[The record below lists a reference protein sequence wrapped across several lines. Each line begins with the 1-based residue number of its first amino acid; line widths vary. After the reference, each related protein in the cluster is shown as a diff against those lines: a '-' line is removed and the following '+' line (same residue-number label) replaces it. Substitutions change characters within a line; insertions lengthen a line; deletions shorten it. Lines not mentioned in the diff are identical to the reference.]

1 MKKLF
6 LVIMALAL
14 LLVTGCANDSLSSQ
28 EQGSGY
34 TVVDSRGKKITFAS
48 APKRIVCLNYSATD
62 ILTDLI
68 PTDRIIATDMWARE
82 EDLSNCYEK
91 LKGIPV
97 CENNPEQIM
106 KFKPDI
112 VILTDGR
119 ANELADTLD
128 SVGIKTCVLRQPKTI
143 QEIPDYIKIVGE
155 VADNKAAANS
165 LAEKV
170 AAYLK
175 DSTEGQKIESVLLI
189 HPNGGIGQ
197 KGSMP
202 ASICEACNIENLA
215 AKYDFPQSSYLS
227 KEQIIAMNPQRLIV
241 LDWSF
246 GGQHKNAEIR
256 KEEIL
261 NDPSYQ
267 TVSAVQNG
275 KVVIV
280 PMKYMH
286 CSSQYVMKNLEELKR
301 IMRTTL

>member
-6 LVIMALAL
+6 LVIIALAL
-14 LLVTGCANDSLSSQ
+14 LLVTGCAKDSLSSH

-34 TVVDSRGKKITFAS
+34 TVVDARGKKITFTS

-155 VADNKAAANS
+155 VTDTKAAANS

-175 DSTEGQKIESVLLI
+175 ASTDGQKIESVLLI

>member
-1 MKKLF
+1 M
-6 LVIMALAL
+6 
-14 LLVTGCANDSLSSQ
+14 
-28 EQGSGY
+28 
-34 TVVDSRGKKITFAS
+34 
-48 APKRIVCLNYSATD
+48 
-62 ILTDLI
+62 
-68 PTDRIIATDMWARE
+68 
-82 EDLSNCYEK
+82 SNCYEK
-91 LKGIPV
+91 LNGIPV

-106 KFKPDI
+106 KFKPDL

-175 DSTEGQKIESVLLI
+175 ASTEGQKIESVLLI

>member
-1 MKKLF
+1 MKMLF
-6 LVIMALAL
+6 LVIMALSL
-14 LLVTGCANDSLSSQ
+14 LLVTGCGKESLSSQ

-34 TVVDSRGKKITFAS
+34 TVVDARGKKITFAS

-68 PTDRIIATDMWARE
+68 PTERIIATDMWARE

-106 KFKPDI
+106 KFKPDL

-175 DSTEGQKIESVLLI
+175 ASTEGQKIESVLLI

-241 LDWSF
+241 LDWSLADNI
-246 GGQHKNAEIR
+246 KMPRYAR
-256 KEEIL
+256 K
-261 NDPSYQ
+261 
-267 TVSAVQNG
+267 
-275 KVVIV
+275 KF
-280 PMKYMH
+280 
-286 CSSQYVMKNLEELKR
+286 
-301 IMRTTL
+301 

>member
-6 LVIMALAL
+6 LVIMTLAL
-14 LLVTGCANDSLSSQ
+14 LLVTGCAKDSLSSQ

-34 TVVDSRGKKITFAS
+34 TVVDARGKKITFTS

-128 SVGIKTCVLRQPKTI
+128 SVGVKTCVLRQPKTI
-143 QEIPDYIKIVGE
+143 REIPDYIRIVGE
-155 VADNKAAANS
+155 VTDTKAAANS

-175 DSTEGQKIESVLLI
+175 TSTEGQKIESVLLI

-227 KEQIIAMNPQRLIV
+227 KEQIIALNPQRLIV

>member
-14 LLVTGCANDSLSSQ
+14 LLVTGCAKDSLSSQ

-34 TVVDSRGKKITFAS
+34 TVVDARGKKIIFAS

-119 ANELADTLD
+119 ANELVDTLD
-128 SVGIKTCVLRQPKTI
+128 SIGIKTCVLRQPKTI

-175 DSTEGQKIESVLLI
+175 ASTEGQKIESVLLI

-301 IMRTTL
+301 IMRTTI

>member
-6 LVIMALAL
+6 LVIMALSL
-14 LLVTGCANDSLSSQ
+14 LLVTGCGKESLSSQ

-34 TVVDSRGKKITFAS
+34 TVVDARGKKITFAS
-48 APKRIVCLNYSATD
+48 APERIVCLNYSATD

-68 PTDRIIATDMWARE
+68 PTERIIATDMWARE

-175 DSTEGQKIESVLLI
+175 ASTEGQKIESVLLI

-227 KEQIIAMNPQRLIV
+227 KEQIIAMNPKRIIV

-267 TVSAVQNG
+267 TVSAVQTG

>member
-1 MKKLF
+1 
-6 LVIMALAL
+6 
-14 LLVTGCANDSLSSQ
+14 
-28 EQGSGY
+28 
-34 TVVDSRGKKITFAS
+34 
-48 APKRIVCLNYSATD
+48 
-62 ILTDLI
+62 
-68 PTDRIIATDMWARE
+68 
-82 EDLSNCYEK
+82 
-91 LKGIPV
+91 
-97 CENNPEQIM
+97 M
-106 KFKPDI
+106 KFNPDL
-112 VILTDGR
+112 VILTEGR

-128 SVGIKTCVLRQPKTI
+128 SVGVKTCVLRQPKTI

-155 VADNKAAANS
+155 VADNKAAADS

-175 DSTEGQKIESVLLI
+175 ASAGGQKIESVLLL

-227 KEQIIAMNPQRLIV
+227 KEQIIAMNPQRIIV

-267 TVSAVQNG
+267 TVSAVQTG

-301 IMRTTL
+301 ILRTTL

>member
-1 MKKLF
+1 M
-6 LVIMALAL
+6 
-14 LLVTGCANDSLSSQ
+14 SSQ

-34 TVVDSRGKKITFAS
+34 TVVDARGKKITFAS

-68 PTDRIIATDMWARE
+68 PTERIIATDMWARE

-106 KFKPDI
+106 KFNPDL
-112 VILTDGR
+112 VILTEGR

-128 SVGIKTCVLRQPKTI
+128 SVGVKTCVLRQPKTI

-155 VADNKAAANS
+155 VADTKAAADS

-175 DSTEGQKIESVLLI
+175 ASAGGQKIESVLLI

-227 KEQIIAMNPQRLIV
+227 KEQIIAMNPQRIIV

-267 TVSAVQNG
+267 TVSAVQTG

>member
-6 LVIMALAL
+6 LVIMALSL
-14 LLVTGCANDSLSSQ
+14 LLVTGCGKESLSSQ

-34 TVVDSRGKKITFAS
+34 TVVDARGKKITFAS

-68 PTDRIIATDMWARE
+68 PTERIIATDMWARE

-155 VADNKAAANS
+155 VADTKAAANS

-175 DSTEGQKIESVLLI
+175 ASTEGQKIESVLLI

-227 KEQIIAMNPQRLIV
+227 KEQIIAMNPKRLI
-241 LDWSF
+241 
-246 GGQHKNAEIR
+246 
-256 KEEIL
+256 
-261 NDPSYQ
+261 
-267 TVSAVQNG
+267 
-275 KVVIV
+275 
-280 PMKYMH
+280 
-286 CSSQYVMKNLEELKR
+286 
-301 IMRTTL
+301 

>member
-6 LVIMALAL
+6 LVIIALAL
-14 LLVTGCANDSLSSQ
+14 LLVTGCAKDSLSSQ

-34 TVVDSRGKKITFAS
+34 TVVDARGKKITFTS

-155 VADNKAAANS
+155 VTDTKAAANS

-175 DSTEGQKIESVLLI
+175 ASTDGQKIESVLLI

-202 ASICEACNIENLA
+202 ASICEACNIENLT

>member
-1 MKKLF
+1 MG
-6 LVIMALAL
+6 V
-14 LLVTGCANDSLSSQ
+14 
-28 EQGSGY
+28 
-34 TVVDSRGKKITFAS
+34 
-48 APKRIVCLNYSATD
+48 
-62 ILTDLI
+62 
-68 PTDRIIATDMWARE
+68 
-82 EDLSNCYEK
+82 
-91 LKGIPV
+91 
-97 CENNPEQIM
+97 
-106 KFKPDI
+106 
-112 VILTDGR
+112 
-119 ANELADTLD
+119 
-128 SVGIKTCVLRQPKTI
+128 KTCVLRQPKTI

-155 VADNKAAANS
+155 VADTKAAADS

-175 DSTEGQKIESVLLI
+175 ASTEGQKIESVLLI

-197 KGSMP
+197 RGSMP
-202 ASICEACNIENLA
+202 ASICEACNIEHLA
-215 AKYDFPQSSYLS
+215 AKYDFPKSSYHS

-286 CSSQYVMKNLEELKR
+286 CSSQYVMINLEELKR
-301 IMRTTL
+301 IMLTTL

>member
-14 LLVTGCANDSLSSQ
+14 LLVTGCAKDSLSSQ
-28 EQGSGY
+28 EQGGGY
-34 TVVDSRGKKITFAS
+34 TVVDARGKKITFAS

-128 SVGIKTCVLRQPKTI
+128 SVGIKTL
-143 QEIPDYIKIVGE
+143 
-155 VADNKAAANS
+155 S
-165 LAEKV
+165 
-170 AAYLK
+170 
-175 DSTEGQKIESVLLI
+175 LI
-189 HPNGGIGQ
+189 HI
-197 KGSMP
+197 
-202 ASICEACNIENLA
+202 
-215 AKYDFPQSSYLS
+215 
-227 KEQIIAMNPQRLIV
+227 
-241 LDWSF
+241 
-246 GGQHKNAEIR
+246 
-256 KEEIL
+256 
-261 NDPSYQ
+261 
-267 TVSAVQNG
+267 
-275 KVVIV
+275 
-280 PMKYMH
+280 
-286 CSSQYVMKNLEELKR
+286 
-301 IMRTTL
+301 

>member
-6 LVIMALAL
+6 LVIMALSL
-14 LLVTGCANDSLSSQ
+14 LLVTGCGKESLSSQ

-34 TVVDSRGKKITFAS
+34 TVVDARGKKITFTS

-68 PTDRIIATDMWARE
+68 PTERIIATDMWARE

-155 VADNKAAANS
+155 VADTKAAANS

-175 DSTEGQKIESVLLI
+175 ASTEGQKIESVLLI

-227 KEQIIAMNPQRLIV
+227 KEQIIAMNPKRLIV

-256 KEEIL
+256 KKEIL

>member
-6 LVIMALAL
+6 LVIIALAL
-14 LLVTGCANDSLSSQ
+14 LLVTGCAKDSLSSQ

-34 TVVDSRGKKITFAS
+34 TVVDARGKKITFTS

-155 VADNKAAANS
+155 VTDTKAAANS

-175 DSTEGQKIESVLLI
+175 ASTDGQKIESVLLI

>member
-6 LVIMALAL
+6 LVIMALSL
-14 LLVTGCANDSLSSQ
+14 LLVTGCGKESLSSQ

-34 TVVDSRGKKITFAS
+34 TVVDARGKKITFTS

-68 PTDRIIATDMWARE
+68 PTERIIATDMWARE

-106 KFKPDI
+106 KFKPDL

-175 DSTEGQKIESVLLI
+175 ASTEGQKIESVLLI

-227 KEQIIAMNPQRLIV
+227 KEQIISMNPQRIIV

-267 TVSAVQNG
+267 TVSAVQTG

>member
-6 LVIMALAL
+6 LVIMALSL
-14 LLVTGCANDSLSSQ
+14 LLVTGCGKESLSSQ

-34 TVVDSRGKKITFAS
+34 TVVDARGKKITFAS

-68 PTDRIIATDMWARE
+68 PTERIIATDMWARE

-91 LKGIPV
+91 LNGIPV

-106 KFKPDI
+106 KFKPDL

-175 DSTEGQKIESVLLI
+175 ASTEGQKIESVLLI

-267 TVSAVQNG
+267 TG
-275 KVVIV
+275 RLLL
-280 PMKYMH
+280 Y
-286 CSSQYVMKNLEELKR
+286 R
-301 IMRTTL
+301 

>member
-6 LVIMALAL
+6 LVIMALSL
-14 LLVTGCANDSLSSQ
+14 LLVTGCGKESLSSQ

-34 TVVDSRGKKITFAS
+34 TVVDARGKKITFES

-68 PTDRIIATDMWARE
+68 PTERIIATDMWARE

-91 LKGIPV
+91 LNGIPV

-106 KFKPDI
+106 KFKPDL

-175 DSTEGQKIESVLLI
+175 ASTEGQKIESVLLI

>member
-6 LVIMALAL
+6 LVIMALSL
-14 LLVTGCANDSLSSQ
+14 LLVTGCGKESLSSQ

-34 TVVDSRGKKITFAS
+34 TVVDARGKKITFTS

-68 PTDRIIATDMWARE
+68 PTERIIATDMWARE

-155 VADNKAAANS
+155 VADTKAAADS

-175 DSTEGQKIESVLLI
+175 ASTEGQKIESVLLI

-227 KEQIIAMNPQRLIV
+227 KEQIIAMNPKRLIV

>member
-6 LVIMALAL
+6 LVIMALSL
-14 LLVTGCANDSLSSQ
+14 LLVTGCGKESLSSQ

-34 TVVDSRGKKITFAS
+34 TVVDARGKKITFTS

-68 PTDRIIATDMWARE
+68 PTERIIATDMWARE

-155 VADNKAAANS
+155 VADTKAAANS

-175 DSTEGQKIESVLLI
+175 ASTEGQKIESVLLI

-215 AKYDFPQSSYLS
+215 AKYDSPQSSYLS
-227 KEQIIAMNPQRLIV
+227 KEQIIAMNPKRLIV

>member
-6 LVIMALAL
+6 LVIMALSL
-14 LLVTGCANDSLSSQ
+14 LLVTGCGKESLSSQ

-34 TVVDSRGKKITFAS
+34 TVVDARGKNITFAS

-68 PTDRIIATDMWARE
+68 PTERIIATDMWARE

-155 VADNKAAANS
+155 VADTKAAADS

-170 AAYLK
+170 AAYIK
-175 DSTEGQKIESVLLI
+175 TSAGGQKIESVLLI

>member
-6 LVIMALAL
+6 LVIMALSL
-14 LLVTGCANDSLSSQ
+14 LLVTGCAKESLSSQ

-34 TVVDSRGKKITFAS
+34 TVVDARGKKVTFTS

-155 VADNKAAANS
+155 VTDTKAAANS

-175 DSTEGQKIESVLLI
+175 ASTEGQKIESVLLI

-227 KEQIIAMNPQRLIV
+227 KEQIIAMNPKRLIV

>member
-6 LVIMALAL
+6 LVIMALSL
-14 LLVTGCANDSLSSQ
+14 LLVTGCGKESLSSQ

-34 TVVDSRGKKITFAS
+34 TVVDARGKKITFTS

-68 PTDRIIATDMWARE
+68 PTERIIATDMWARE

-155 VADNKAAANS
+155 VADTKAAANS

-175 DSTEGQKIESVLLI
+175 ASTEGQKIESVLLI

-227 KEQIIAMNPQRLIV
+227 KEQIIAMNPKRLIV

>member
-14 LLVTGCANDSLSSQ
+14 LLVTGCAKDSLSSK
-28 EQGSGY
+28 EQDSGY
-34 TVVDSRGKKITFAS
+34 TVVDARGKKITFAS

-119 ANELADTLD
+119 ANELADTLE

-175 DSTEGQKIESVLLI
+175 ASTEGQKIESVLLI

-275 KVVIV
+275 MVVIV

>member
-1 MKKLF
+1 M
-6 LVIMALAL
+6 
-14 LLVTGCANDSLSSQ
+14 
-28 EQGSGY
+28 
-34 TVVDSRGKKITFAS
+34 
-48 APKRIVCLNYSATD
+48 
-62 ILTDLI
+62 TDLI
-68 PTDRIIATDMWARE
+68 PTERIIATDMWARE

-155 VADNKAAANS
+155 VADNKAAADS

-175 DSTEGQKIESVLLI
+175 ASAGGQKIESVLLI

-227 KEQIIAMNPQRLIV
+227 KEQIIAMNPQRIIV

-267 TVSAVQNG
+267 TVSAVQTG

>member
-14 LLVTGCANDSLSSQ
+14 LLVTGCAKDSLSSQ

-34 TVVDSRGKKITFAS
+34 TVVDARGKKITFSS

-68 PTDRIIATDMWARE
+68 PTERIIATDMWARE

-155 VADNKAAANS
+155 VADTKAAANS

-175 DSTEGQKIESVLLI
+175 TSTEGQKIESVLLI

>member
-6 LVIMALAL
+6 LVIMALSL
-14 LLVTGCANDSLSSQ
+14 LLVTGCGKESLSSQ

-34 TVVDSRGKKITFAS
+34 TVVDARGKKITFTS

-68 PTDRIIATDMWARE
+68 PTERIIATDMWARE

-155 VADNKAAANS
+155 VADTKAAANS

-175 DSTEGQKIESVLLI
+175 ASTEGQKIESVLLI

>member
-6 LVIMALAL
+6 LVIMALSL
-14 LLVTGCANDSLSSQ
+14 LLVTGCGKESLSSQ

-34 TVVDSRGKKITFAS
+34 TVVDARGKNITFAS

-68 PTDRIIATDMWARE
+68 PTERIIATDMWARE

-155 VADNKAAANS
+155 VADTKAAANS

-175 DSTEGQKIESVLLI
+175 ASTEGQKIESVLLI

-227 KEQIIAMNPQRLIV
+227 KEQIIAINPKRLIV
-241 LDWSF
+241 LDCSF

>member
-1 MKKLF
+1 M
-6 LVIMALAL
+6 
-14 LLVTGCANDSLSSQ
+14 
-28 EQGSGY
+28 
-34 TVVDSRGKKITFAS
+34 
-48 APKRIVCLNYSATD
+48 
-62 ILTDLI
+62 TDLI
-68 PTDRIIATDMWARE
+68 PTERIIATDMWARE

-106 KFKPDI
+106 KFKPDL

-155 VADNKAAANS
+155 VADTKAAADS

-175 DSTEGQKIESVLLI
+175 ASAGGQKIESVLLI

-227 KEQIIAMNPQRLIV
+227 KEQIIAMNPKRLIV

>member
-6 LVIMALAL
+6 LVIMALSL
-14 LLVTGCANDSLSSQ
+14 LLVTGCGKESLSSQ

-34 TVVDSRGKKITFAS
+34 TVVDARGKKITFAS

-68 PTDRIIATDMWARE
+68 PTERIIATDMWARE

-106 KFKPDI
+106 KFNPDL
-112 VILTDGR
+112 VILTEGR

-128 SVGIKTCVLRQPKTI
+128 SVGVKTCVLRQPKTI

-155 VADNKAAANS
+155 VADTKAAADS

-175 DSTEGQKIESVLLI
+175 ASAGGQKIESVLLI

-215 AKYDFPQSSYLS
+215 AKYDFPQSSYFS
-227 KEQIIAMNPQRLIV
+227 KEQIIAMNPQRIIV

-267 TVSAVQNG
+267 TVSAVQTG

>member
-6 LVIMALAL
+6 LVIMALSL
-14 LLVTGCANDSLSSQ
+14 LLVTGCGKESLSSQ

-34 TVVDSRGKKITFAS
+34 TVVDARGKKITFTS

-68 PTDRIIATDMWARE
+68 PTERIIATDMWARE

-91 LKGIPV
+91 LNGIPV

-106 KFKPDI
+106 KFKPDL

-155 VADNKAAANS
+155 VVDTKAAANS

-175 DSTEGQKIESVLLI
+175 ASTEGQKIESVLLI

-227 KEQIIAMNPQRLIV
+227 KEQIIAMNPKRLIV

>member
-6 LVIMALAL
+6 LVIMALSL
-14 LLVTGCANDSLSSQ
+14 LLVTGCGKESLSSQ

-34 TVVDSRGKKITFAS
+34 TVVDARDKKITFAS

-68 PTDRIIATDMWARE
+68 PTERIIATDRWARE

-106 KFKPDI
+106 KFKPDL
-112 VILTDGR
+112 VILTEGR

-143 QEIPDYIKIVGE
+143 HEIPDYIKIVGE
-155 VADNKAAANS
+155 VADTKAAADS

-175 DSTEGQKIESVLLI
+175 ASAGGQKIESVLLI

-267 TVSAVQNG
+267 TVSAVQTG

>member
-6 LVIMALAL
+6 LVIMALSL
-14 LLVTGCANDSLSSQ
+14 LLVTGCGKESLSSQ

-34 TVVDSRGKKITFAS
+34 TVVDARGKKITFAL

-68 PTDRIIATDMWARE
+68 PTERIIATDMWARE

-155 VADNKAAANS
+155 VADTKAAADS

-170 AAYLK
+170 AAYIK
-175 DSTEGQKIESVLLI
+175 TSAGGQKIESVLLI

>member
-14 LLVTGCANDSLSSQ
+14 LLVTGCAKDSLSSQ

-34 TVVDSRGKKITFAS
+34 TVVDARGKKVTFTS

-155 VADNKAAANS
+155 VADTKAAADS

-175 DSTEGQKIESVLLI
+175 ASTEEQKIESVLLI

>member
-6 LVIMALAL
+6 LVIMALSL
-14 LLVTGCANDSLSSQ
+14 LLVTGCGKESLSSQ

-34 TVVDSRGKKITFAS
+34 TVVDARGKNITFAS

-68 PTDRIIATDMWARE
+68 PTERIIATDMWARE

-155 VADNKAAANS
+155 VADTKAAANS

-175 DSTEGQKIESVLLI
+175 ASTEGQKIESVLLI

-227 KEQIIAMNPQRLIV
+227 KEQIIAINPKRLIV

>member
-6 LVIMALAL
+6 LVIMALSL
-14 LLVTGCANDSLSSQ
+14 LLVTGCGKESLSSQ

-34 TVVDSRGKKITFAS
+34 TVVDARGKKIIFAS

-68 PTDRIIATDMWARE
+68 PTERIIATDMWARE

-91 LKGIPV
+91 LNGIPV

-106 KFKPDI
+106 KFKPDL

-155 VADNKAAANS
+155 VADTKAAANS

-227 KEQIIAMNPQRLIV
+227 KEQIIAMNPKRLIV

-256 KEEIL
+256 KEEFL

-267 TVSAVQNG
+267 TVSAVQTG